1 MERRAGEKATMG
13 KTLDLGLRVE
23 LLSTDPHCHD
33 ISLGLYRQ
41 VVDEAPRFII
51 HSYSRASGVEERIAY
66 LNEVMKTMLGLEEV
80 TAAPVW
86 LQFPCRRQH
95 LRPLKRAFLDL
106 CKLKTGEPLEA
117 KPLTAFDKKAETDL
131 TVVPLGNG
139 SYRTTAASNNDKVAR
154 RVAALARGFV
164 KLCEMEV
171 IEDEKHDFRFPCG
184 QDHHALLGQMTYRAQ
199 NVRAAMQE
207 EEQVAAR
214 GTLSAPSQQN

>member
-1 MERRAGEKATMG
+1 MERQAGEKATMG

-23 LLSTDPHCHD
+23 LLSTDQHCHD

-41 VVDEAPRFII
+41 VVDETPRFTI
-51 HSYSRASGVEERIAY
+51 HSYSRTSGVEERIAY
-66 LNEVMKTMLGLEEV
+66 LNEAMKTTLGLEEV
-80 TAAPVW
+80 TTAPAW

-106 CKLKTGEPLEA
+106 CKLKTGTPLEA

-139 SYRTTAASNNDKVAR
+139 SYRTTAASDNDKVAR

-171 IEDEKHDFRFPCG
+171 IEGENHEFRFPCG
-184 QDHHALLGQMTYRAQ
+184 QDHHALLAQMTYRAQ
-199 NVRAAMQE
+199 NVRATMREQ
-207 EEQVAAR
+207 EQVAAR